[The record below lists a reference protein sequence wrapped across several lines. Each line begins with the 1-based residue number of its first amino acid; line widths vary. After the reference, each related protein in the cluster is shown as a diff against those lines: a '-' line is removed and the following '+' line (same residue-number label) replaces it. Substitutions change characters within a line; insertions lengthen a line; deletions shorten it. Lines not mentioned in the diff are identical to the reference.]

1 MSADDTRDL
10 LPPTPASSTAPAA
23 EADARRAI
31 WNEHHLLTKAR
42 REEAARVM
50 AEYDKK
56 VHWPALKALR
66 ARCAALGHNWQF
78 THTGP
83 LGDPWF
89 SCHTCGASEC
99 RVEPRAADLD
109 DDQDD

>member
-1 MSADDTRDL
+1 MSKESPAMSG
-10 LPPTPASSTAPAA
+10 PPVGDSDILAYN
-23 EADARRAI
+23 ERRAL
-31 WNEHHLLTKAR
+31 WDEAHRLTRAR

-50 AEYDKK
+50 AEYDKT

-66 ARCAALGHNWQF
+66 QRCSAIGHTWHF

-89 SCHTCGASEC
+89 SCNTCGASEC
-99 RVEPRAADLD
+99 RKEN
-109 DDQDD
+109 